1 MTAQREVNGR
11 FSRVAARAW
20 SRAEVA
26 AIYERYL
33 AGVVK
38 YQGLD
43 RKRVDALLA
52 LPGRGRNFEIDWRQ
66 AAYARQLAMYL
77 THVVAGA
84 PQLLIAEVT
93 GLDKSAVSRAQGE
106 IENLRDHDDYDTL
119 CDLVAA
125 EFSASQVP
133 A

>member
-1 MTAQREVNGR
+1 MALREVNGR

-43 RKRVDALLA
+43 RKQVDALLA
-52 LPGRGRNFEIDWRQ
+52 RPGELNFDIEWRK
-66 AAYARQLAMYL
+66 ASYARQLAMYL

-84 PQLLIAEVT
+84 PQTRIAEVT
-93 GLDKSAVSRAQGE
+93 GIDKSAVCKAQGE
-106 IENLRDHDDYDTL
+106 IENLRDHHDYNTL